1 MSLPPGRASP
11 ILGRTCCEIV
21 CHMSCHIL
29 GFPLMAT
36 AQARRE
42 AALGCRTPLVDFACT
57 ACGQRASFAAWANTL
72 VLAPIACRRCGEVGR
87 WGLSHLQ
94 PTQQPVEKTIGQLSW
109 SGSMLRATAAV

>member
-1 MSLPPGRASP
+1 
-11 ILGRTCCEIV
+11 
-21 CHMSCHIL
+21 MSCHIL

-57 ACGQRASFAAWANTL
+57 ACGQRTSFAAWANTL
-72 VLAPIACRRCGEVGR
+72 VLAAIACRRCGEIGR

-94 PTQQPVEKTIGQLSW
+94 PNY
-109 SGSMLRATAAV
+109 GSRTEQDAAGHGATTWVVA